1 MRNLKTRIALPA
13 FLCAAA
19 LASFA
24 CGRGQEQAGKE
35 AQISPAAAPAPVP
48 VAAPQSQVNELRP
61 LPQSVRIP
69 EQTPPPPPPV
79 AEPRPRVDSREKA
92 LAEREAKI
100 AARERRL
107 KEREQQ
113 ARAAESRPAP
123 EAASPEEPAAPAP
136 EPAPVEPAPEIAPE
150 PGPMSA
156 EPPVEEPRTVEVSV
170 PAGKVVEV
178 KLKQR
183 LASDTSKVGDIF
195 RVQVARDVR
204 VDGVVAI
211 PRGSEIVGQV
221 TEAVPLPRIGGQAR
235 LTLKLTD
242 LVLPS
247 GSTVPIHASLVQET
261 ASKTGRD
268 AAVVGGGAAG
278 GAILGNILGK
288 GGGKAS
294 IVGAIVGAVA
304 GAAVASRTGREEVVI
319 QEGAV
324 LGVRLNDALEVQARA
339 RP

>member
-1 MRNLKTRIALPA
+1 MRDLKTRIVLPGL
-13 FLCAAA
+13 LCAAA
-19 LASFA
+19 LGSFA
-24 CGRGQEQAGKE
+24 CGRGQEPAGKE
-35 AQISPAAAPAPVP
+35 AQTSQAVPAP
-48 VAAPQSQVNELRP
+48 VAAPQPQVNELRP
-61 LPQSVRIP
+61 MPQSVQIQP
-69 EQTPPPPPPV
+69 ETPPPAPPPPV
-79 AEPRPRVDSREKA
+79 AAPHVDSREKA

-113 ARAAESRPAP
+113 ARAAAESRPAP
-123 EAASPEEPAAPAP
+123 EAVQPAPEEPAAPAP
-136 EPAPVEPAPEIAPE
+136 EPEAAPEPAPRP
-150 PGPMSA
+150 A

-170 PAGKVVEV
+170 PAGEVVDV

-195 RVQVARDVR
+195 RVQVSHDVR

-211 PRGSEIVGQV
+211 PRGSEIVGVV
-221 TEAVPLPRIGGQAR
+221 TEASPLPRIGGRAR

-247 GSTVPIHASLVQET
+247 GSTVPIHASLLQET

-304 GAAVASRTGREEVVI
+304 GAAVASRTGREEVVM
-319 QEGAV
+319 QEGSV

-339 RP
+339 RPEARP

>member
-1 MRNLKTRIALPA
+1 MQNLKTRIALPA

-35 AQISPAAAPAPVP
+35 AQISPAAAPAPAP
-48 VAAPQSQVNELRP
+48 VAAPQPQVNELRP
-61 LPQSVRIP
+61 VPQSVRIP

-79 AEPRPRVDSREKA
+79 AEPRPQVDSREKA

-170 PAGKVVEV
+170 PAGKMVEV

-195 RVQVARDVR
+195 RVQVAHDVR

-211 PRGSEIVGQV
+211 PRGSEIVGLV

-247 GSTVPIHASLVQET
+247 GSTVPIHASLIQET
-261 ASKTGRD
+261 PSKTGRD

>member
-1 MRNLKTRIALPA
+1 MRALKTRIVLPGL
-13 FLCAAA
+13 LCAAA
-19 LASFA
+19 LFSFA
-24 CGRGQEQAGKE
+24 CGHGQEQAGKE
-35 AQISPAAAPAPVP
+35 VQTSQAPAVSSPGATP
-48 VAAPQSQVNELRP
+48 QPQAPQVNELRP
-61 LPQSVRIP
+61 VPRSVRIP
-69 EQTPPPPPPV
+69 EPPPPPA
-79 AEPRPRVDSREKA
+79 AEKTAQPTQPDSREKA
-92 LAEREAKI
+92 LAKREAKI
-100 AARERRL
+100 AAREHRL

-123 EAASPEEPAAPAP
+123 EASQPAPEEPVAQEPAEAEPAP
-136 EPAPVEPAPEIAPE
+136 EPAPMP
-150 PGPMSA
+150 A
-156 EPPVEEPRTVEVSV
+156 EPVVEEPSTVEVSV
-170 PAGKVVEV
+170 PAGKMVEV
-178 KLKQR
+178 ELKQR
-183 LASDTSKVGDIF
+183 LASNTSKVGDLF
-195 RVQVARDVR
+195 RVRVAHDVR

-211 PRGSEIVGQV
+211 PRGSEIVGVV
-221 TEAVPLPRIGGQAR
+221 TEAAPLPRIGGQAR

-304 GAAVASRTGREEVVI
+304 GAAVASRTGREEVVMA
-319 QEGAV
+319 EGSM

>member
-1 MRNLKTRIALPA
+1 MRDTKTRIVLPGL
-13 FLCAAA
+13 LCAAA
-19 LASFA
+19 LVSFA
-24 CGRGQEQAGKE
+24 CGRGQEPAVKE
-35 AQISPAAAPAPVP
+35 AQTSQMAAPIP
-48 VAAPQSQVNELRP
+48 VATPQPQTPQINELRP
-61 LPQSVRIP
+61 VPQSVQIP
-69 EQTPPPPPPV
+69 EQTPPPQ
-79 AEPRPRVDSREKA
+79 VDSRERA
-92 LAEREAKI
+92 LAERESKI

-107 KEREQQ
+107 KERELQ
-113 ARAAESRPAP
+113 ARAAASRPAP
-123 EAASPEEPAAPAP
+123 EAAPPESEEPAASAPEPAQAQPAP
-136 EPAPVEPAPEIAPE
+136 EPAPMPAEPA
-150 PGPMSA
+150 
-156 EPPVEEPRTVEVSV
+156 VEEPATVEVSV

-178 KLKQR
+178 QLKQR
-183 LASDTSKVGDIF
+183 LASNTSKVGDIF
-195 RVQVARDVR
+195 RVQVAHDVR

-211 PRGSEIVGQV
+211 PRGSEIVGVV
-221 TEAVPLPRIGGQAR
+221 TEAAPLPRIGGQAR

-247 GSTVPIHASLVQET
+247 GSTVPIHASLLQET

-288 GGGKAS
+288 GEGKAS

-304 GAAVASRTGREEVVI
+304 GAAIASRTGREEVVMR
-319 QEGAV
+319 EGAV

>member
-1 MRNLKTRIALPA
+1 VQPETGEPA
-13 FLCAAA
+13 T
-19 LASFA
+19 
-24 CGRGQEQAGKE
+24 
-35 AQISPAAAPAPVP
+35 PVP
-48 VAAPQSQVNELRP
+48 
-61 LPQSVRIP
+61 
-69 EQTPPPPPPV
+69 
-79 AEPRPRVDSREKA
+79 
-92 LAEREAKI
+92 
-100 AARERRL
+100 
-107 KEREQQ
+107 
-113 ARAAESRPAP
+113 
-123 EAASPEEPAAPAP
+123 EPAQAEPAP
-136 EPAPVEPAPEIAPE
+136 EPALQP
-150 PGPMSA
+150 A

-178 KLKQR
+178 QLKQR
-183 LASDTSKVGDIF
+183 LASNTSKVGDIF
-195 RVQVARDVR
+195 RVQVAHDVR

-211 PRGSEIVGQV
+211 PRGSEIVGVV
-221 TEAVPLPRIGGQAR
+221 TEAAPLPRIGGQAR

-247 GSTVPIHASLVQET
+247 GSTVPIHASLIQET
-261 ASKTGRD
+261 PSKTGRD

-304 GAAVASRTGREEVVI
+304 GAAVASRTGREEVVMP
-319 QEGAV
+319 EGAV

>member
-35 AQISPAAAPAPVP
+35 AQISPAAAPAPV
-48 VAAPQSQVNELRP
+48 ATPQPQVNELRP
-61 LPQSVRIP
+61 VPQSVRIP
-69 EQTPPPPPPV
+69 EQPPPPPPPV

-123 EAASPEEPAAPAP
+123 EAVRPENEEPAAPAP
-136 EPAPVEPAPEIAPE
+136 EPAEAEPAPEIAPE
-150 PGPMSA
+150 PAPMPA

-178 KLKQR
+178 QLKQR
-183 LASDTSKVGDIF
+183 LASNTSKVGDIF

-211 PRGSEIVGQV
+211 PRGSEIVGVV
-221 TEAVPLPRIGGQAR
+221 TEAAPLPRIGGQAR

-247 GSTVPIHASLVQET
+247 GSTVPIHASLIQET
-261 ASKTGRD
+261 PSKTGRD

-324 LGVRLNDALEVQARA
+324 LGVRLNNALEVQARA